1 MSNSRSRLGLRF
13 LPTVVLTAVCW
24 GQSITPSNW
33 GMVTSPVYGTVEQ
46 FPYGTAELFAGP
58 NKFGSYYSGV
68 LPNGAVVKPAGT
80 SIQIGMNPLGI
91 AITSDGKYIITS
103 NDDEREGGFSS
114 YQSSINAG
122 GYSLSVVDTSLMRVV
137 SQVATGN
144 FFIGLQVTGT
154 GPYTVWASGGP
165 ENNVKTFTISTGG
178 QLTAGA
184 KIAIAPILS
193 ASAGYV
199 SNYTPDAALNA

>member
-91 AITSDGKYIITS
+91 AVTTDGKYVITS
-103 NDDEREGGFSS
+103 NDDEREAGFSS
-114 YQSSINAG
+114 YQSGVNVG

-137 SQVATGN
+137 SQIATGN
-144 FFIGLQVTGT
+144 FFVGLQVTGK

-165 ENNVKTFTISTGG
+165 ENNIKTFAVTGSGLIS
-178 QLTAGA
+178 AGA
-184 KIAIAPILS
+184 KIPITPQLPGN
-193 ASAGYV
+193 AG
-199 SNYTPDAALNA
+199 